1 MPRYSKPSAYPRSIE
16 VLGEHG
22 LDLVAVVQRGASIG
36 HDDLALVEP
45 LENFRGVVVG
55 EPDPHPSRLHNIS
68 FDHLNGQMVNGGA
81 GNGDSAT
88 ALCVDAGPGDHA
100 ALPRGG
106 VGQRYPDISNLGS
119 PVRSHLHQP

>member
-81 GNGDSAT
+81 GNGDAAT
-88 ALCVDAGPGDHA
+88 ALGVDAGPGEHTPLQREVF
-100 ALPRGG
+100 AL
-106 VGQRYPDISNLGS
+106 RYPDMCA
-119 PVRSHLHQP
+119 